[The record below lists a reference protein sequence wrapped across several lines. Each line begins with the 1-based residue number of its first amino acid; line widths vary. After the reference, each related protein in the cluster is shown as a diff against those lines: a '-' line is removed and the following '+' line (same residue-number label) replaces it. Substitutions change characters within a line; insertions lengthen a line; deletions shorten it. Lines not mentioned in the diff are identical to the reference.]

1 MKNVLSLLMVCVVVF
16 SFAVAGCGVKKAESS
31 SAAIN
36 ASKAMSTTPEKVS
49 YLIDQ
54 AKAFYSSKNF
64 QEAVN
69 IAQYVLNNIDNNSL
83 DAKNLIEKAKA
94 ELAKAG
100 QQKLDEMKNKL
111 GTFGSK

>member
-1 MKNVLSLLMVCVVVF
+1 MKSVLSLLMVCVVIF
-16 SFAVAGCGVKKAESS
+16 SFAVAGCGAKKAESS
-31 SAAIN
+31 SAAIDM
-36 ASKAMSTTPEKVS
+36 SKAMTTTPEKVK

-69 IAQYVLNNIDNNSL
+69 IAQYILNNIDKNSM

-111 GTFGSK
+111 GGFDSK